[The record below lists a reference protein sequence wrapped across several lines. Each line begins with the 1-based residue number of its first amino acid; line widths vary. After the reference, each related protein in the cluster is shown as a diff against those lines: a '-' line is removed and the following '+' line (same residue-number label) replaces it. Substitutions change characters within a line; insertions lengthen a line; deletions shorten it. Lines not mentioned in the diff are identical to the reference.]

1 MKTAPRPAEQSRPRK
16 ADSSTASPTE
26 TPREAPHIDHDSL
39 CQLLG
44 VLLKL
49 SGYIEREDDPHKRVE
64 LYGLANQLG
73 DVLTGFTRT
82 PKGAA

>member
-1 MKTAPRPAEQSRPRK
+1 MADPMNVIPLKRKGGGEPPR
-16 ADSSTASPTE
+16 E
-26 TPREAPHIDHDSL
+26 TPQIDHDSL
-39 CQLLG
+39 CRLLG
-44 VLLKL
+44 VFFKL

>member
-1 MKTAPRPAEQSRPRK
+1 MNVVPLKRK
-16 ADSSTASPTE
+16 GGGEP
-26 TPREAPHIDHDSL
+26 PREAPHIDRDSL

-44 VLLKL
+44 VFFKL
-49 SGYIEREDDPHKRVE
+49 SSYLEREDDEHKRIE